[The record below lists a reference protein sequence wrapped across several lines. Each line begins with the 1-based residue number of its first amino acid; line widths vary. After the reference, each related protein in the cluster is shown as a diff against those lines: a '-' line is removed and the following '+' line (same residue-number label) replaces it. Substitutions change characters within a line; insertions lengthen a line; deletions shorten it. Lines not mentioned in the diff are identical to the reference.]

1 MWLLFYVFVDFR
13 AVEIPAHFFYI
24 YTMGKFGRRITL
36 CGGLLICGFSC
47 LAAGLVPQGKIINI
61 SSLESVCKE
70 ILIESLD
77 EIKLADI
84 TAFIIESESYGF
96 QQPYKRR
103 VLLSAC

>member
-1 MWLLFYVFVDFR
+1 MENGSVVDPLVAR
-13 AVEIPAHFFYI
+13 LQITGTASVILDAV
-24 YTMGKFGRRITL
+24 
-36 CGGLLICGFSC
+36 
-47 LAAGLVPQGKIINI
+47 AGLVPQGKIINI